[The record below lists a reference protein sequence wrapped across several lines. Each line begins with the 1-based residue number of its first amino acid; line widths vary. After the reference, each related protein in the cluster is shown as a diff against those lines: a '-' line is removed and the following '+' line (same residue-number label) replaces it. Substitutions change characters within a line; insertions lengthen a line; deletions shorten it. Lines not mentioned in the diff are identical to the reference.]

1 MRKGQLRRL
10 YLYLRRAPYWSFLVL
25 AGVLFIISAFSLRAN
40 NQKMIELREA
50 VFIADRED
58 GDVET
63 ALRRLREHVYA
74 HMNTD
79 LAAGE
84 NAIRPPIQLKYR
96 YERLLE
102 AEQAKLQ
109 TGSSGDIYTQAQQ
122 YCEQRFP
129 SGFSGSN
136 RLPCIREYLD
146 QHGSGQMEEIVIPE
160 DLYKFDFASPR
171 WSPDLAG
178 FSLLGGVVSLIAF
191 LIFAAGEF
199 ILKRQIKRRI

>member
-1 MRKGQLRRL
+1 MGKEQVRRL
-10 YLYLRRAPYWSFLVL
+10 YAYLRRTPYWAFLVL
-25 AGVLFIISAFSLRAN
+25 AGVLFITSAFALRAN

-50 VFIADRED
+50 VFAADRED
-58 GDVET
+58 GDIET
-63 ALRRLREHVYA
+63 ALRNLREHVYA

-96 YERLLE
+96 YERLVE
-102 AEQAKLQ
+102 TEQARLQ
-109 TGSSGDIYTQAQQ
+109 AGSDSDIYTRAQEH
-122 YCEQRFP
+122 CEQRFP

-146 QHGSGQMEEIVIPE
+146 QHSGGQLEEVVIPE

-178 FSLLGGVVSLIAF
+178 LSLLGGTLSLVTF
-191 LIFAAGEF
+191 VLLAASEY
-199 ILKRQIKRRI
+199 ILRRQLRARS